1 VAVSLYRYSRWDG
14 SQQLPPFDADD
25 VLDALSE
32 DVLADGDIRRA
43 LQRLMQRG
51 MRGMRGGDV
60 PGLRRIVDRLR
71 QRRQEELERSN
82 LDGVLDDLADR
93 LDGIVE
99 QERSGIEQRLQ
110 AAEQSSLDA
119 PPGEAQDRARMA
131 EQVLRRAAQQRRDRL
146 DALGPG
152 LAERLHG
159 LRDYEFMDP
168 AARDAFNALTDELRQ
183 QLMQTYFQGLKEGVA
198 GLTPEDLDGV
208 RQMVRD
214 LNSLL
219 EKHASGADT
228 RADFE
233 AFMAQHGQYFPP
245 GIANVD
251 ELIDHLHRQASQMA
265 SLLNSMSPQMRE
277 ELQQLMD
284 DLLRDDRL
292 RWDMARLAGNL
303 QGLRPDQPFG
313 EPYPFSGDEPM
324 GLVDALSAIDR
335 QQQFDA
341 MEQELLGARDPDALD
356 HLDADQLRQLAGED
370 AEEDLERLRELTR
383 ALEEAGYLERDG
395 GRLELTPR
403 AARRMGMRA
412 LTEIFS
418 RLRRESLGGHPLPS
432 AGGSGEPTDETKA
445 YEHGDPFVLDL
456 NRTLFNAMARS
467 GPGTPLQL
475 APDDFE
481 VRRSEEATVSSTV
494 LLLDMSRSMLLRGCS
509 TAAKRVAMALHT
521 LIHTRYPRDRLYV
534 VGFAYYARQIKPEA
548 IATLSPYEFEYGT
561 NLQHALMIARQLL
574 GRRSGGNKEIVVITD
589 GEPTAHIA
597 NGQVEFAYPPTIHT
611 MQSTLREVG
620 RATKEGIVINTFML
634 ERSRYLSEFVDLMS
648 RINRGRAFYVEPEHL
663 GEYVLVDYVA
673 KKRRRVA

>member
-1 VAVSLYRYSRWDG
+1 MSLYRYSRWDG

-51 MRGMRGGDV
+51 VRGMRGGDV
-60 PGLRRIVDRLR
+60 PGLRRIVDQLR
-71 QRRQEELERSN
+71 QRRQAELEQSN
-82 LDGVLDDLADR
+82 LDGVLDDLAER
-93 LDGIVE
+93 LGRIVE
-99 QERSGIEQRLQ
+99 QERTGIEQRLQ
-110 AAEQSSLDA
+110 DAERAAHDA
-119 PPGEAQDRARMA
+119 APGEAQEQARMA

-146 DALGPG
+146 DSLGPG
-152 LAERLHG
+152 LASRLHG

-183 QLMQTYFQGLKEGVA
+183 HLMETYFQGLKEGVA

-228 RADFE
+228 RSDFD

-245 GIANVD
+245 GISNVD

-265 SLLNSMSPQMRE
+265 SLLNSMSPQMRQ

-292 RWDMARLAGNL
+292 RWDMARLSGNL

-324 GLVDALSAIDR
+324 GLLDALAAIDR

-341 MEQELLGARDPDALD
+341 MEQELLDARDPDALD
-356 HLDADQLRQLAGED
+356 HLDADRLKQLAGEE

-383 ALEEAGYLERDG
+383 ALEEAGYLENDG

-403 AARRMGMRA
+403 AARRLGMRA

-432 AGGSGEPTDETKA
+432 GGGGGEPTDDTKA

-456 NRTLFNAMARS
+456 NRTLFNAMARG
-467 GPGTPLQL
+467 GPGTPLRL

-481 VRRSEEATVSSTV
+481 VRRSEETTVSSTV

-521 LIHTRYPRDRLYV
+521 LIHTKYPRDRLYV

-663 GEYVLVDYVA
+663 GEYVLVDYVN

>member
-1 VAVSLYRYSRWDG
+1 MTSYRYSRWDG

-32 DVLADGDIRRA
+32 DILAEGDVRRA

-51 MRGMRGGDV
+51 LRGTRGGDV

-71 QRRQEELERSN
+71 DRRQAELERTH
-82 LDGVLDDLADR
+82 LDSVLEELTDR
-93 LDGIVE
+93 LAQIVE
-99 QERSGIEQRLQ
+99 QERQGIERRL
-110 AAEQSSLDA
+110 
-119 PPGEAQDRARMA
+119 GEAERAAREAAAGEDQERARLA

-146 DALGPG
+146 DALPPD
-152 LAERLHG
+152 LAGRLHG
-159 LRDYEFMDP
+159 LRDYEFMDQ

-183 QLMQTYFQGLKEGVA
+183 QLLQTYFQGLKEGVA
-198 GLTPEDLDGV
+198 GLSPEDLDGV

-214 LNSLL
+214 LNALL

-228 RADFE
+228 RAEFD
-233 AFMAQHGQYFPP
+233 AFMGQHGRYFPP
-245 GIANVD
+245 GITNVD

-265 SLLNSMSPQMRE
+265 SLLASMGPEMRA

-303 QGLRPDQPFG
+303 QSLRPQSAFG

-324 GLVDALSAIDR
+324 GLVDALAAIDR
-335 QQQFDA
+335 QQQYDSL
-341 MEQELLGARDPDALD
+341 EEELLGARDPESLERIDESL
-356 HLDADQLRQLAGED
+356 LRDLAGDD
-370 AEEDLERLRELTR
+370 ATDDLNQLRELTR
-383 ALEEAGYLERDG
+383 ALEEAGYVERDG
-395 GRLELTPR
+395 GRLDLTPR
-403 AARRMGMRA
+403 AARKLGMRA
-412 LTEIFS
+412 LTDIFS
-418 RLRRESLGGHPLPS
+418 RLRRESLGGHPLPA
-432 AGGSGEPTDETKA
+432 AGTGGELTDETKR
-445 YEHGDPFVLDL
+445 YEHGDTFAVDL
-456 NRTLFNAMARS
+456 NRTLFNAMAR
-467 GPGTPLQL
+467 GGAGTPVRLS
-475 APDDFE
+475 PDDFE
-481 VRRSEEATVSSTV
+481 VRRTEETTVSSTV

-521 LIHTRYPRDRLYV
+521 LIHTKYPRDRLYV

-561 NLQHALMIARQLL
+561 NLQHAILIARQLL
-574 GRRSGGNKEIVVITD
+574 GRRTGGNKEIVVITD

-597 NGQVEFAYPPTIHT
+597 NGQVEFAYPPTLRT

-620 RATKEGIVINTFML
+620 RATREGIVINTFML

-663 GEYVLVDYVA
+663 GEYVLVDYVS
-673 KKRRRVA
+673 KKRKRVA